1 MQITLNQKVAA
12 IVGGTIAVA
21 VAVGGGTIAY
31 NNHKAEQAK
40 KAAELA
46 YANRP
51 IIEAS
56 CTMNGYGQGECSFTN
71 SGKTAGAKCGTI
83 NVQGPGVVQSD
94 KFCSGMVGPMSTEK
108 VEFKIP
114 QVDELCDNGFEDWR
128 DKCSFDFYESGLQG
142 GETAGA

>member
-1 MQITLNQKVAA
+1 MQISINQKVAA
-12 IVGGTIAVA
+12 IVGGTVVIAVA
-21 VAVGGGTIAY
+21 IGGSIATY
-31 NNHKAEQAK
+31 NKMQAEKAK

-56 CTMNGYGQGECSFTN
+56 CTMNGYGQGECNFTN

-94 KFCSGMVGPMSTEK
+94 KFCSGMVQPMSTEK

-114 QVDELCDNGFEDWR
+114 AVDELCDNGFDDWR
-128 DKCSFDFYESGLQG
+128 DKCNFDFYESGLNGGDTQG
-142 GETAGA
+142 A